1 MIEQFKDPT
10 ETVLYSEKIKKI
22 STYGMKQTRIMIL
35 SEAMLYLFEEK
46 GLKKKPKLSRG
57 YPI

>member
-1 MIEQFKDPT
+1 MIEQFRDPT
-10 ETVLYSEKIKKI
+10 ETVLYSEKIKKV
-22 STYGMKQTRIMIL
+22 STWGVNQSRIMVL